1 MWAERARRSSAV
13 QLSSASWASRARRRT
28 SSAVAYAPLERRLLI
43 RVSRSGGTLSCMAV
57 LRCFHLNVLPWIGGG
72 GGRCFAK
79 GARGWPCPRLRL
91 DLRHPRPGLKPGR
104 YKGNG
109 KSARFRK
116 RPLHGQGQK
125 KQGQRNGSE
134 DPPLQKP
141 GQPLQ
146 RAIQQRKI

>member
-91 DLRHPRPGLKPGR
+91 GPTTPEAGTEARPLQR
-104 YKGNG
+104 Q
-109 KSARFRK
+109 RQK
-116 RPLHGQGQK
+116 RPLQK
-125 KQGQRNGSE
+125 AAAT
-134 DPPLQKP
+134 
-141 GQPLQ
+141 
-146 RAIQQRKI
+146 RARSKEAGAKERV